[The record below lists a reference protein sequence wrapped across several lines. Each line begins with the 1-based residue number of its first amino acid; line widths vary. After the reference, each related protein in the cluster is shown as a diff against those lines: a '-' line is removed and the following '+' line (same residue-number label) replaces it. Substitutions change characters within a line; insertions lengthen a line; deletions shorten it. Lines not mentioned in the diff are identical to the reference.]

1 METKKLSIV
10 TITRNNH
17 KELVDTLKSLRLL
30 SDYQP
35 IVINGGE
42 CNKTKEFLREQ
53 RIKHISGPDNG
64 IADAFNKG
72 IRIALKN
79 DTDYIIFIN
88 SGDVVIDATYAR
100 KALDF
105 LEQNRERTFAYG
117 DIIFRDSLAG
127 DIFMPSSKFN
137 LGRGMPCRHQT
148 MIYRKSVFSKV
159 GLFDENYKIAMD
171 YEHLC
176 RMAGLGLNGQYIK
189 APPFVLMDGTGVSA
203 VNEGLSIKECYRAL
217 SANGLMVGNRW
228 SFMIRLSLFGARKT
242 LAALKLDKVLA
253 GLKRIKY
260 TRFAKFK

>member
-1 METKKLSIV
+1 METQKLSIV

-17 KELVDTLKSLRLL
+17 NELLNTLKSLKLL
-30 SDYQP
+30 SDCHP

-42 CNKTKEFLREQ
+42 CEQTREFLREQ
-53 RIKHISGPDNG
+53 KIEHISEPDNG

-88 SGDVVIDATYAR
+88 SGDMVIDATYAR
-100 KALDF
+100 KALNC
-105 LEQNRERTFAYG
+105 LEQNRKSAFAYG
-117 DIIFRDSLAG
+117 DIIFRDSLVG

-159 GLFDENYKIAMD
+159 GLFDESYKIAMD

-176 RMAGLGLNGQYIK
+176 RMAKPGLKGRYIQ
-189 APPFVLMDGTGVSA
+189 APPFVLMDGIGVSA
-203 VNEGLSIKECYRAL
+203 VKEWESIKECRRAL
-217 SANGLMVGNRW
+217 AVNGLMAGNRW
-228 SFMIRLSLFGARKT
+228 SFIIRLSLFGARKI
-242 LAALKLDKVLA
+242 LAALKLGKVLTI
-253 GLKRIKY
+253 LKRMKY
-260 TRFAKFK
+260 ARF